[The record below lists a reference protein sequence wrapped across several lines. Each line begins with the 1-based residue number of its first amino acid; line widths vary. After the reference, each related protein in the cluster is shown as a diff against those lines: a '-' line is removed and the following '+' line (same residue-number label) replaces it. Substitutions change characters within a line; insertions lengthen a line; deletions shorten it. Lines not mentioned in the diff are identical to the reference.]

1 MKAFGLFGQVSLH
14 ARELYGFQNNLVKKT
29 ARA

>member
-1 MKAFGLFGQVSLH
+1 MKTFGPVRQVSLH

-29 ARA
+29 AWA